1 MADTLVRSIQ
11 FKRGKK
17 EALERVLVGANRP
30 LKGEPILEYG
40 EGEDLNKPP
49 KLKIGDGKSN
59 YADLPYF
66 SAGSDT
72 PQESIVFGN
81 HYEFPE
87 VGKENI
93 LYVAK
98 DEKKTYIWDNE
109 VNHYVAIVAEAEVRE
124 INGGGAD
131 SFK

>member
-1 MADTLVRSIQ
+1 MADTVVKSIQ

-66 SAGSDT
+66 GAGSDT
-72 PQESIVFGN
+72 PQESIVFAT
-81 HYEFPE
+81 YIEFPP

-93 LYVAK
+93 LYVATNQ
-98 DEKKTYIWDNE
+98 KKTFIWDNE
-109 VNHYVAIVAEAEVRE
+109 VNHYVALVAEAEVKE

-131 SFK
+131 SF